1 MNDEAISPREVL
13 RTAANATGGEE
24 ELAALLEIAPTDLK
38 AWLDGTRPPPFGTCI
53 DALAILE
60 RHRQPSRQELRGV
73 LSMGPAAGMA
83 GGGSLERFARLA

>member
-1 MNDEAISPREVL
+1 MNDEAISPKEVL

-24 ELAALLEIAPTDLK
+24 KLAALLEIDLTDLK

-73 LSMGPAAGMA
+73 VSMGPAAGMP
-83 GGGSLERFARLA
+83 GGSSLERFA